1 MANWKKQKDLQK
13 ILLTLTYHNKGE
25 SKLIINIR
33 VDHTLA
39 DIETMEKVSKDLKE
53 LFANLRENFDIRE
66 YIEINTCNR
75 YEYFIYTDDYDGQDL
90 DCDNEYVIIQY
101 NDDAI
106 LHLFRMSSG
115 LESMIIGEDQI
126 LGQIKDSKKKSEK
139 EGHCGKTLDTIFTKA
154 IHVGQVVRNK
164 TKINQGSISIG
175 SAAVDLAEEHLGDLQ
190 DKHVLVIGAGKM
202 GTLVAKALAEKNLK
216 AIFVANRTY
225 YKAVGLAEELGGE
238 AILFDNLEEKLLNAD
253 LVISS
258 TGSPHAIVNKER
270 LLRVFDEEIPKKMIF
285 IDIANPRDIE
295 DDVKELGIELFNIDD
310 LRGIAEK
317 NKKLRENEVIEAEK
331 IIENEF
337 DLLKESFNLI
347 EINSLL
353 GSLRESMEEI
363 RQRESQKGIVK
374 LNVVDAKDIKT
385 IDKMTQSIVNKIFY
399 DISENIKELAK
410 EDEAN
415 SLKICEA
422 LLRK

>member
-1 MANWKKQKDLQK
+1 M
-13 ILLTLTYHNKGE
+13 
-25 SKLIINIR
+25 IINIR

-53 LFANLRENFDIRE
+53 LFSSLKEQIDVKE

-75 YEYFIYTDDYDGQDL
+75 YEYFLYTDDYNELDL
-90 DCDNEYVIIQY
+90 DCENKYVIIQY
-101 NDDAI
+101 SDEAV
-106 LHLFRMSSG
+106 LHLFRMTSG

-126 LGQIKDSKKKSEK
+126 LGQVKDAKMKSER
-139 EGHCGKTLDTIFTKA
+139 EGHCGKKLDAVFTKA

-175 SAAVDLAEEHLGDLQ
+175 SAAVDLAEENLGDLQ
-190 DKHVLVIGAGKM
+190 DKNVLVIGAGKM

-225 YKAVGLAEELGGE
+225 YKAIKLAEELDGE

-258 TGSPHAIVNKER
+258 TGAPHAIINKTR
-270 LLRVFDEEIPKKMIF
+270 LLKVFDEKIPKKMVF

-295 DDVKELGIELFNIDD
+295 EDVKEIGIDLFNIDD

-317 NKKLRENEVIEAEK
+317 NKKLREREVIEAEK
-331 IIENEF
+331 IITSEF

-374 LNVVDAKDIKT
+374 LNSVDAKDIKT

-399 DISENIKELAK
+399 DISENIRKTAK
-410 EDEAN
+410 NSEDDYIR
-415 SLKICEA
+415 ICEMI
-422 LLRK
+422 LKGD

>member
-1 MANWKKQKDLQK
+1 M
-13 ILLTLTYHNKGE
+13 
-25 SKLIINIR
+25 IINIR

-39 DIETMEKVSKDLKE
+39 DIETMENVSKDLKE
-53 LFANLRENFDIRE
+53 LFSTLKENIDIKE

-75 YEYFIYTDDYDGQDL
+75 YEYFLYTDDYNKLDL
-90 DCDNEYVIIQY
+90 DCENKYVIIQY
-101 NDDAI
+101 NDEAV
-106 LHLFRMSSG
+106 LHLFRMTSG

-126 LGQIKDSKKKSEK
+126 LGQVKDAKRKSER
-139 EGHCGKTLDTIFTKA
+139 EGHCGKKLDAVFTKA

-225 YKAVGLAEELGGE
+225 YKAIKLAEELDGE

-258 TGSPHAIVNKER
+258 TGAPHAIINKER
-270 LLRVFDEEIPKKMIF
+270 LLRVFDENIPNKMIF
-285 IDIANPRDIE
+285 IDIANPRDIAE
-295 DDVKELGIELFNIDD
+295 DVKEIGIDLFNIDD

-317 NKKLRENEVIEAEK
+317 NKKLREREVIEAEK
-331 IIENEF
+331 IIESEF

-374 LNVVDAKDIKT
+374 LNAVDAKDIKV

-399 DISENIKELAK
+399 DISEGIKKSAK
-410 EDEAN
+410 ENEEDVIKMCETI
-415 SLKICEA
+415 LK
-422 LLRK
+422 RD

>member
-1 MANWKKQKDLQK
+1 M
-13 ILLTLTYHNKGE
+13 
-25 SKLIINIR
+25 IINIR

-53 LFANLRENFDIRE
+53 LFSTLKEQIDVKE

-75 YEYFIYTDDYDGQDL
+75 YEYFLYAEDYNELDL
-90 DCDNEYVIIQY
+90 DCENKYVIIQY
-101 NDDAI
+101 SDEAV
-106 LHLFRMSSG
+106 LHLFRMTSG

-126 LGQIKDSKKKSEK
+126 LGQVKDAKLKSER
-139 EGHCGKTLDTIFTKA
+139 EGHCGKKLDAVFTKA

-175 SAAVDLAEEHLGDLQ
+175 SAAVDLAEENLGDLQ
-190 DKHVLVIGAGKM
+190 DKNVLVIGAGKM

-225 YKAVGLAEELGGE
+225 YKAIKLAEELDGE
-238 AILFDNLEEKLLNAD
+238 AILFDNLEEKLINAD

-258 TGSPHAIVNKER
+258 TGAPHAIINKAR
-270 LLRVFDEEIPKKMIF
+270 LLKVFDEKIPKKMVF

-295 DDVKELGIELFNIDD
+295 EDVKEIGIDLFNIDD

-317 NKKLRENEVIEAEK
+317 NKKLREKEVIEAEK
-331 IIENEF
+331 IIKSEF

-374 LNVVDAKDIKT
+374 LNSVDAKDIKT

-399 DISENIKELAK
+399 DISENIRKTAK
-410 EDEAN
+410 NNEDEYIR
-415 SLKICEA
+415 ICEMI
-422 LLRK
+422 LKGD

>member
-1 MANWKKQKDLQK
+1 
-13 ILLTLTYHNKGE
+13 
-25 SKLIINIR
+25 LIINIR

-39 DIETMEKVSKDLKE
+39 DIETMEKVSKDLKK
-53 LFANLRENFDIRE
+53 LFSTLKEQIDIKE

-75 YEYFIYTDDYDGQDL
+75 YEYFLYAEDYNELDL
-90 DCDNEYVIIQY
+90 DCENKYVIIQY
-101 NDDAI
+101 SDEAV
-106 LHLFRMSSG
+106 LHLFRMTSG

-126 LGQIKDSKKKSEK
+126 LGQVKDAKLKSER
-139 EGHCGKTLDTIFTKA
+139 EGHCGKKLDAVFTKA

-175 SAAVDLAEEHLGDLQ
+175 SAAVDLAEENLGDLQ
-190 DKHVLVIGAGKM
+190 DKNVLVIGAGKM

-225 YKAVGLAEELGGE
+225 YKAIKLAEELDGE

-258 TGSPHAIVNKER
+258 TGAPHAIINKTR
-270 LLRVFDEEIPKKMIF
+270 LLKVFDEKIPKKMVF

-295 DDVKELGIELFNIDD
+295 EDVKEIGIDLFNIDD

-317 NKKLRENEVIEAEK
+317 NKKLREREVIEAEK
-331 IIENEF
+331 IITSEF

-374 LNVVDAKDIKT
+374 LNSVDAKDIKT

-399 DISENIKELAK
+399 DISENIRKTAK
-410 EDEAN
+410 NNEEDYIR
-415 SLKICEA
+415 ICEMI
-422 LLRK
+422 LKGD

>member
-1 MANWKKQKDLQK
+1 M
-13 ILLTLTYHNKGE
+13 
-25 SKLIINIR
+25 IINIR

-39 DIETMEKVSKDLKE
+39 DIETMENVSKDLKE
-53 LFANLRENFDIRE
+53 LFSTLKENIDIKE

-75 YEYFIYTDDYDGQDL
+75 YEYFLYTDDYNKLDL
-90 DCDNEYVIIQY
+90 DCENKYVIIQY
-101 NDDAI
+101 NDEAV
-106 LHLFRMSSG
+106 LHLFRMTSG

-126 LGQIKDSKKKSEK
+126 LGQVKDAKRKSER
-139 EGHCGKTLDTIFTKA
+139 EGHCGKKLDAVFTKA

-225 YKAVGLAEELGGE
+225 YKAIKLAEELEGE

-258 TGSPHAIVNKER
+258 TGAPHAIINKER
-270 LLRVFDEEIPKKMIF
+270 LLRVFDENIPNKMIF
-285 IDIANPRDIE
+285 IDIANPRDIAE
-295 DDVKELGIELFNIDD
+295 DVKEIGIDLFNIDD

-317 NKKLRENEVIEAEK
+317 NKKLREREVIEAEK
-331 IIENEF
+331 IIESEF

-374 LNVVDAKDIKT
+374 LSSIDAKDIKT

-399 DISENIKELAK
+399 DISENIKKSAK
-410 EDEAN
+410 ENEEDVI
-415 SLKICEA
+415 KMCEA
-422 LLRK
+422 ILKK

>member
-1 MANWKKQKDLQK
+1 M
-13 ILLTLTYHNKGE
+13 
-25 SKLIINIR
+25 IINIR

-53 LFANLRENFDIRE
+53 LFSTLKEQIDIKE

-75 YEYFIYTDDYDGQDL
+75 YEYFLYTDDYNELDL
-90 DCDNEYVIIQY
+90 DCDNKYVIIQY
-101 NDDAI
+101 NDDAV

-139 EGHCGKTLDTIFTKA
+139 EGHCGKTLDTVFTKA

-225 YKAVGLAEELGGE
+225 YKAVKLAEELEGE

-258 TGSPHAIVNKER
+258 TGSPHPIVNKER
-270 LLRVFDEEIPKKMIF
+270 LLRVFDKEVPEKMIF

-295 DDVKELGIELFNIDD
+295 DDVKELGIDLFNIDD
-310 LRGIAEK
+310 LRGIADK
-317 NKKLRENEVIEAEK
+317 NKKLRDNEVIEAEK

-374 LNVVDAKDIKT
+374 LNSVDAKDIKT

-399 DISENIKELAK
+399 DISENIRKTAK
-410 EDEAN
+410 NNEEDYIR
-415 SLKICEA
+415 ICEMI
-422 LLRK
+422 LKGE

>member
-1 MANWKKQKDLQK
+1 
-13 ILLTLTYHNKGE
+13 
-25 SKLIINIR
+25 
-33 VDHTLA
+33 
-39 DIETMEKVSKDLKE
+39 MEKVSKDLKK
-53 LFANLRENFDIRE
+53 LFSTLKERIDIKE

-75 YEYFIYTDDYDGQDL
+75 YEYFLYTDDYADEDL
-90 DCDNEYVIIQY
+90 DCDNKYVIIQY
-101 NDDAI
+101 NDDAVI
-106 LHLFRMSSG
+106 HLFRMSSG

-139 EGHCGKTLDTIFTKA
+139 EGHCGKTLDTVFTKA

-225 YKAVGLAEELGGE
+225 YKAVQLAEELEGE

-258 TGSPHAIVNKER
+258 TGSPHPIINKER
-270 LLRVFDEEIPKKMIF
+270 LMKVFDDEMPKKMIF

-295 DDVKELGIELFNIDD
+295 DDVKELGIDLFNIDD

-347 EINSLL
+347 EINSVL

-374 LNVVDAKDIKT
+374 LNNVDAKDIKT

-399 DISENIKELAK
+399 DISESVKQSAKNNEEDVIKM
-410 EDEAN
+410 
-415 SLKICEA
+415 CEA
-422 LLRK
+422 ILKR

>member
-1 MANWKKQKDLQK
+1 M
-13 ILLTLTYHNKGE
+13 
-25 SKLIINIR
+25 IINIR

-53 LFANLRENFDIRE
+53 LFSTLKEQIDVKE

-75 YEYFIYTDDYDGQDL
+75 YEYFLYAEDYNELDL
-90 DCDNEYVIIQY
+90 DCENKYVIIQY
-101 NDDAI
+101 SDEAV
-106 LHLFRMSSG
+106 LHLFRMTSG

-126 LGQIKDSKKKSEK
+126 LGQVKDAKLKSER
-139 EGHCGKTLDTIFTKA
+139 EGHCGNKLDAVFTKA

-175 SAAVDLAEEHLGDLQ
+175 SAAVDLAEENLGDLQ
-190 DKHVLVIGAGKM
+190 DKNVLVIGAGKM

-225 YKAVGLAEELGGE
+225 YKAIKLAAELDGE

-258 TGSPHAIVNKER
+258 TGAPHAIINKAR
-270 LLRVFDEEIPKKMIF
+270 LLKVFDEKIPKKMVF

-295 DDVKELGIELFNIDD
+295 EDVKEIGIDLFNIDD

-317 NKKLRENEVIEAEK
+317 NKKLREKEVIEAEK
-331 IIENEF
+331 IIKSEF

-374 LNVVDAKDIKT
+374 LNSVDAKDIKT

-399 DISENIKELAK
+399 DISENIRKTAK
-410 EDEAN
+410 NSEDDYIR
-415 SLKICEA
+415 ICEMI
-422 LLRK
+422 LKGD

>member
-1 MANWKKQKDLQK
+1 M
-13 ILLTLTYHNKGE
+13 
-25 SKLIINIR
+25 IINIR

-53 LFANLRENFDIRE
+53 LFSALKEQIDVKE

-75 YEYFIYTDDYDGQDL
+75 YEYFLYAEDYNELDL
-90 DCDNEYVIIQY
+90 DCENKYVIIQY
-101 NDDAI
+101 SDEAV
-106 LHLFRMSSG
+106 LHLFRMTSG

-126 LGQIKDSKKKSEK
+126 LGQVKDAKLKSER
-139 EGHCGKTLDTIFTKA
+139 EGHCGKKLDAIFTKA

-175 SAAVDLAEEHLGDLQ
+175 SAAVDLAEENLGDLQ
-190 DKHVLVIGAGKM
+190 DKNVLVIGAGKM

-225 YKAVGLAEELGGE
+225 YKAIKLAEELDGE

-258 TGSPHAIVNKER
+258 TGAPHAIINKAR
-270 LLRVFDEEIPKKMIF
+270 LLKVFDEKIPKKMVF

-295 DDVKELGIELFNIDD
+295 EDVKEIGIDLFNIDD

-317 NKKLRENEVIEAEK
+317 NKKLREKEVIEAEK
-331 IIENEF
+331 IIKSEF

-374 LNVVDAKDIKT
+374 LNSVDAKDIKT

-399 DISENIKELAK
+399 DISENIRKTAK
-410 EDEAN
+410 NSEDDYIR
-415 SLKICEA
+415 ICEMI
-422 LLRK
+422 LKGD

>member
-1 MANWKKQKDLQK
+1 M
-13 ILLTLTYHNKGE
+13 
-25 SKLIINIR
+25 IINIR

-39 DIETMEKVSKDLKE
+39 DIETMEKVSKDLKD
-53 LFANLRENFDIRE
+53 LFSTLKEQIDIKE

-75 YEYFIYTDDYDGQDL
+75 YEYFLYTDDCIDFDL
-90 DCDNEYVIIQY
+90 DCENKYIIIQY
-101 NDDAI
+101 SDDAV
-106 LHLFRMSSG
+106 LHLFRMTSG

-126 LGQIKDSKKKSEK
+126 LGQVKDSKRKSER
-139 EGHCGKTLDTIFTKA
+139 EGHCGKKLDAVFTKA

-190 DKHVLVIGAGKM
+190 DKNVLVIGAGKM

-225 YKAVGLAEELGGE
+225 YKAIKLAEELEGE
-238 AILFDNLEEKLLNAD
+238 AILFDNLEEKLINAD

-258 TGSPHAIVNKER
+258 TGAPHAIINKER
-270 LLRVFDEEIPKKMIF
+270 LLKVFDEKIPKKMVF

-295 DDVKELGIELFNIDD
+295 DDVKELGIDLFNIDD

-317 NKKLRENEVIEAEK
+317 NKKLREREVIEAEK
-331 IIENEF
+331 IIESEF

-353 GSLRESMEEI
+353 GNLRESMEEI

-374 LNVVDAKDIKT
+374 LNAVDAKDIKT

-399 DISENIKELAK
+399 DISENIRKTAK
-410 EDEAN
+410 NNDEDII
-415 SLKICEA
+415 KICEMI
-422 LLRK
+422 LKID

>member
-1 MANWKKQKDLQK
+1 M
-13 ILLTLTYHNKGE
+13 
-25 SKLIINIR
+25 IINIR

-53 LFANLRENFDIRE
+53 LFSTLKEQIDVKE

-75 YEYFIYTDDYDGQDL
+75 YEYFLYAEDYNELDL
-90 DCDNEYVIIQY
+90 DCENKYVIIQY
-101 NDDAI
+101 SDEAV
-106 LHLFRMSSG
+106 LHLFRMTSG

-126 LGQIKDSKKKSEK
+126 LGQVKDAKLKSER
-139 EGHCGKTLDTIFTKA
+139 EGHCGKKLDAIFTKA

-175 SAAVDLAEEHLGDLQ
+175 SAAVDLAEENLGDLQ
-190 DKHVLVIGAGKM
+190 DKNVLVIGAGKM

-225 YKAVGLAEELGGE
+225 YKAIKLAEELDGE
-238 AILFDNLEEKLLNAD
+238 AILFDNLEEKLINAD

-258 TGSPHAIVNKER
+258 TGAPHAIINKAR
-270 LLRVFDEEIPKKMIF
+270 LLKVFDEKIPKKMVF

-295 DDVKELGIELFNIDD
+295 EDVKEIGIDLFNIDD

-317 NKKLRENEVIEAEK
+317 NKKLREREVIEAEK
-331 IIENEF
+331 IITSEF

-374 LNVVDAKDIKT
+374 LNSVDAKDIKT

-399 DISENIKELAK
+399 DISENIRKTAK
-410 EDEAN
+410 NSEDDYIR
-415 SLKICEA
+415 ICEMI
-422 LLRK
+422 LKGD

>member
-1 MANWKKQKDLQK
+1 M
-13 ILLTLTYHNKGE
+13 
-25 SKLIINIR
+25 IINIR

-53 LFANLRENFDIRE
+53 LFSTLKEQMDVKE

-75 YEYFIYTDDYDGQDL
+75 YEYFLYAEDYNELDL
-90 DCDNEYVIIQY
+90 DCENKYVIIQY
-101 NDDAI
+101 SDEAV
-106 LHLFRMSSG
+106 LHLFRMTSG

-126 LGQIKDSKKKSEK
+126 LGQVKDAKLKSER
-139 EGHCGKTLDTIFTKA
+139 EGHCGKKLDAIFTKA

-175 SAAVDLAEEHLGDLQ
+175 SAAVDLAEENLGDLQ
-190 DKHVLVIGAGKM
+190 DKNVLVIGAGKM

-225 YKAVGLAEELGGE
+225 YKAIKLAEELEGE

-258 TGSPHAIVNKER
+258 TGAPHAIINKSR
-270 LLRVFDEEIPKKMIF
+270 LMKVFDEEIPKKMVF

-295 DDVKELGIELFNIDD
+295 EDVKEIGIDLFNIDD

-317 NKKLRENEVIEAEK
+317 NKKLREKEVIEAEK
-331 IIENEF
+331 IIKSEF

-374 LNVVDAKDIKT
+374 LNSVDAKDIKT

-399 DISENIKELAK
+399 DISENIRKTAK
-410 EDEAN
+410 NNEDDYIR
-415 SLKICEA
+415 ICEMI
-422 LLRK
+422 LKGD

>member
-1 MANWKKQKDLQK
+1 M
-13 ILLTLTYHNKGE
+13 
-25 SKLIINIR
+25 IINIR

-53 LFANLRENFDIRE
+53 LFSALKEQIDVKE

-75 YEYFIYTDDYDGQDL
+75 YEYFLYTDDYNELDL
-90 DCDNEYVIIQY
+90 DCENEYVIIQY
-101 NDDAI
+101 SDEAV
-106 LHLFRMSSG
+106 LHLFRMTSG

-126 LGQIKDSKKKSEK
+126 LGQVKDAKLKSER
-139 EGHCGKTLDTIFTKA
+139 EGHCGKKLDAVFTKA

-225 YKAVGLAEELGGE
+225 YKAIKLAEELDGE
-238 AILFDNLEEKLLNAD
+238 AILFDNLEEKLINAD

-258 TGSPHAIVNKER
+258 TGAPHAIINKAR
-270 LLRVFDEEIPKKMIF
+270 LLKVFDEKIPKKMVF

-295 DDVKELGIELFNIDD
+295 EDVKEIGIDLFNIDD

-317 NKKLRENEVIEAEK
+317 NKKLREKEVIEAEK
-331 IIENEF
+331 IIKSEF

-347 EINSLL
+347 EINSML

-374 LNVVDAKDIKT
+374 LNSVDAKDIKT

-399 DISENIKELAK
+399 DISENIRQTAK
-410 EDEAN
+410 NNEEDFV
-415 SLKICEA
+415 KICEMI
-422 LLRK
+422 LKREQD

>member
-1 MANWKKQKDLQK
+1 M
-13 ILLTLTYHNKGE
+13 
-25 SKLIINIR
+25 IINIR

-53 LFANLRENFDIRE
+53 LFSTLKEQIDVKE

-75 YEYFIYTDDYDGQDL
+75 YEYFLYAEDYNELDL
-90 DCDNEYVIIQY
+90 DCENKYVIIQY
-101 NDDAI
+101 SDEAV
-106 LHLFRMSSG
+106 LHLFRMTSG

-126 LGQIKDSKKKSEK
+126 LGQVKDAKLKSER
-139 EGHCGKTLDTIFTKA
+139 EGHCGNKLDAVFTKA

-175 SAAVDLAEEHLGDLQ
+175 SAAVDLAEENLGDLQ
-190 DKHVLVIGAGKM
+190 DKNVLVIGAGKM

-225 YKAVGLAEELGGE
+225 YKAIRLAEELDGE

-258 TGSPHAIVNKER
+258 TGAPHAIINKTR
-270 LLRVFDEEIPKKMIF
+270 LLNVFDEKIPKKRVF

-295 DDVKELGIELFNIDD
+295 EDVKEIGIDLFNIDD

-317 NKKLRENEVIEAEK
+317 NKKLREREVIEAEK
-331 IIENEF
+331 IITSEF

-374 LNVVDAKDIKT
+374 LNSVDAKDIKT

-399 DISENIKELAK
+399 DISENIRKTAK
-410 EDEAN
+410 NNEDEYIR
-415 SLKICEA
+415 ICEMI
-422 LLRK
+422 LKGD

>member
-1 MANWKKQKDLQK
+1 M
-13 ILLTLTYHNKGE
+13 
-25 SKLIINIR
+25 IINIR

-39 DIETMEKVSKDLKE
+39 DIETMENVSKDLKE
-53 LFANLRENFDIRE
+53 LFSTLKENIDIKE

-75 YEYFIYTDDYDGQDL
+75 YEYFLYTDDYNKLDL
-90 DCDNEYVIIQY
+90 DCENKYVIIQY
-101 NDDAI
+101 NDEAV
-106 LHLFRMSSG
+106 LHLFRMTSG

-126 LGQIKDSKKKSEK
+126 LGQVKDAKRKSER
-139 EGHCGKTLDTIFTKA
+139 EGHCGKKLDAVFTKA

-225 YKAVGLAEELGGE
+225 YKAIKLAEELEGE

-258 TGSPHAIVNKER
+258 TGAPHAIINKER
-270 LLRVFDEEIPKKMIF
+270 LLRVFDENIPNKMIF
-285 IDIANPRDIE
+285 IDIANPRDIAE
-295 DDVKELGIELFNIDD
+295 DVKEIGIDLFNIDD

-317 NKKLRENEVIEAEK
+317 NKKLREREVIEAEK
-331 IIENEF
+331 IIESEF

-374 LNVVDAKDIKT
+374 LNAVDTKDIKV

-399 DISENIKELAK
+399 DISEGIKKSAK
-410 EDEAN
+410 ENEEDVIKMCETI
-415 SLKICEA
+415 LK
-422 LLRK
+422 RD

>member
-1 MANWKKQKDLQK
+1 M
-13 ILLTLTYHNKGE
+13 
-25 SKLIINIR
+25 IINIR

-39 DIETMEKVSKDLKE
+39 DIETMEKVSKDLKD
-53 LFANLRENFDIRE
+53 LFSTLKEQIDIKE

-75 YEYFIYTDDYDGQDL
+75 YEYFLYTDDCIDFDL
-90 DCDNEYVIIQY
+90 DCENKYIIIQY
-101 NDDAI
+101 SDDAV
-106 LHLFRMSSG
+106 LHLFRMTSG

-126 LGQIKDSKKKSEK
+126 LGQVKDSKRKSER
-139 EGHCGKTLDTIFTKA
+139 EGHCGKKLDAVFTKA

-190 DKHVLVIGAGKM
+190 DKNVLVIGAGKM

-225 YKAVGLAEELGGE
+225 YKAIKLAEELEGE
-238 AILFDNLEEKLLNAD
+238 AILFDNLEEKLINAD

-258 TGSPHAIVNKER
+258 TGAPHAIINKER
-270 LLRVFDEEIPKKMIF
+270 LLKVFDEKIPKKMVF

-295 DDVKELGIELFNIDD
+295 DDVKELGIDLFNIDD

-317 NKKLRENEVIEAEK
+317 NKKLREREVIEAEK
-331 IIENEF
+331 IIESEF

-353 GSLRESMEEI
+353 GDLRESMEEI

-374 LNVVDAKDIKT
+374 LNAVDAKDIKT

-399 DISENIKELAK
+399 DISENIRKTAK
-410 EDEAN
+410 NNDEDII
-415 SLKICEA
+415 KICEMI
-422 LLRK
+422 LKID

>member
-1 MANWKKQKDLQK
+1 MKPINCQ
-13 ILLTLTYHNKGE
+13 TKGE

-53 LFANLRENFDIRE
+53 LFSNLRENMDIKE

-75 YEYFIYTDDYDGQDL
+75 YEYFLYTDDYDSEDL

-139 EGHCGKTLDTIFTKA
+139 EGHCGKTLNPIFTKA

-225 YKAVGLAEELGGE
+225 YKAVKLAEELDGE

-258 TGSPHAIVNKER
+258 TGSPHPIVNKER
-270 LLRVFDEEIPKKMIF
+270 LLKVFGEKVPEKMIF

-374 LNVVDAKDIKT
+374 LTTIDAKDIKV

-399 DISENIKELAK
+399 DISENIKKSAK
-410 EDEAN
+410 DNEEDAI
-415 SLKICEA
+415 KICEA
-422 LLRK
+422 ILKK

>member
-1 MANWKKQKDLQK
+1 M
-13 ILLTLTYHNKGE
+13 
-25 SKLIINIR
+25 IINIR

-53 LFANLRENFDIRE
+53 LFSSLKEQIDVKE

-75 YEYFIYTDDYDGQDL
+75 YEYFLYAEDYNELDL
-90 DCDNEYVIIQY
+90 DCENKYVIIQY
-101 NDDAI
+101 SDEAV
-106 LHLFRMSSG
+106 LHLFRMTSG

-126 LGQIKDSKKKSEK
+126 LGQVKDAKLKSER
-139 EGHCGKTLDTIFTKA
+139 EGHCGKKLDAIFTKA

-175 SAAVDLAEEHLGDLQ
+175 SAAVDLAEENLGDLQ
-190 DKHVLVIGAGKM
+190 DKNVLVIGAGKM

-225 YKAVGLAEELGGE
+225 YKAIKLAEELEGE

-258 TGSPHAIVNKER
+258 TGAPHAIINKSR
-270 LLRVFDEEIPKKMIF
+270 LMKVFDEEIPKKMVF

-295 DDVKELGIELFNIDD
+295 EDVKEIGIDLFNIDD

-317 NKKLRENEVIEAEK
+317 NKKLREKEVIEAEK
-331 IIENEF
+331 IIKSEF

-374 LNVVDAKDIKT
+374 LNSVDAKDIKT

-399 DISENIKELAK
+399 DISENIRKTAK
-410 EDEAN
+410 NSEEDYIR
-415 SLKICEA
+415 ICEMI
-422 LLRK
+422 LKGD

>member
-1 MANWKKQKDLQK
+1 MKPINCQ
-13 ILLTLTYHNKGE
+13 TKGE

-53 LFANLRENFDIRE
+53 LFSNLRENIDIRE

-75 YEYFIYTDDYDGQDL
+75 YEYFLYTDDYDSEDL

-139 EGHCGKTLDTIFTKA
+139 EGHCGKTLNPIFTKA

-225 YKAVGLAEELGGE
+225 YKAIKLAEELDGE

-258 TGSPHAIVNKER
+258 TGAPHAIINKAR
-270 LLRVFDEEIPKKMIF
+270 LLKVFDEKIPKKMVF

-295 DDVKELGIELFNIDD
+295 EDVKEIGIDLFNIDD

-317 NKKLRENEVIEAEK
+317 NKKLREKEVIEAEK
-331 IIENEF
+331 IIKSEF

-374 LNVVDAKDIKT
+374 LSNVDARDIKV

-399 DISENIKELAK
+399 DISENIKKSAK
-410 EDEAN
+410 DNEEDAI
-415 SLKICEA
+415 KICEA
-422 LLRK
+422 ILKK

>member
-1 MANWKKQKDLQK
+1 M
-13 ILLTLTYHNKGE
+13 
-25 SKLIINIR
+25 IINIR

-39 DIETMEKVSKDLKE
+39 DIETMENVSKDLKE
-53 LFANLRENFDIRE
+53 LFSTLKENIDIKE

-75 YEYFIYTDDYDGQDL
+75 YEYFLYTDDYNKLDL
-90 DCDNEYVIIQY
+90 DCENKYVIIQY
-101 NDDAI
+101 NDEAV
-106 LHLFRMSSG
+106 LHLFRMTSG

-126 LGQIKDSKKKSEK
+126 LGQVKDAKRKSER
-139 EGHCGKTLDTIFTKA
+139 EGHCGKKLDAVFTKA

-225 YKAVGLAEELGGE
+225 YKAIKLAEELEGE

-258 TGSPHAIVNKER
+258 TGAPHAIINKER
-270 LLRVFDEEIPKKMIF
+270 LLRVFDENIPNKMIF
-285 IDIANPRDIE
+285 IDIANPRDIAE
-295 DDVKELGIELFNIDD
+295 DVKEIGIDLFNIDD

-317 NKKLRENEVIEAEK
+317 NKKLREREVIEAEK
-331 IIENEF
+331 IIESEF

-374 LNVVDAKDIKT
+374 LNAVDAKDIKV

-399 DISENIKELAK
+399 DISEGIKKSAK
-410 EDEAN
+410 ENEEDVI
-415 SLKICEA
+415 KMCEA
-422 LLRK
+422 ILKQ

>member
-1 MANWKKQKDLQK
+1 M
-13 ILLTLTYHNKGE
+13 
-25 SKLIINIR
+25 IINIR

-53 LFANLRENFDIRE
+53 LFSTLKEQIDVKE

-75 YEYFIYTDDYDGQDL
+75 YEYFLYAEDYNELDL
-90 DCDNEYVIIQY
+90 DCENKYVIIQY
-101 NDDAI
+101 SDEAV
-106 LHLFRMSSG
+106 LHLFRMTSG

-126 LGQIKDSKKKSEK
+126 LGQVKDAKLKSER
-139 EGHCGKTLDTIFTKA
+139 EGHCGKKLDAVFTKA

-175 SAAVDLAEEHLGDLQ
+175 SAAVDLAEENLGDLQ
-190 DKHVLVIGAGKM
+190 DKNVLVIGAGKM

-225 YKAVGLAEELGGE
+225 YKAIKLAEELDGE

-258 TGSPHAIVNKER
+258 TGAPHAIINKTR
-270 LLRVFDEEIPKKMIF
+270 LLNVFDEKIPKKMVF

-295 DDVKELGIELFNIDD
+295 EDVKEIGIDLFNIDD

-317 NKKLRENEVIEAEK
+317 NKKLREKEVIEAEK
-331 IIENEF
+331 IIKSEF

-374 LNVVDAKDIKT
+374 LNSVDAKDIKT

-399 DISENIKELAK
+399 DISENIRKTAK
-410 EDEAN
+410 NSEDDYIR
-415 SLKICEA
+415 ICEMI
-422 LLRK
+422 LKGD

>member
-1 MANWKKQKDLQK
+1 M
-13 ILLTLTYHNKGE
+13 
-25 SKLIINIR
+25 IINIR

-39 DIETMEKVSKDLKE
+39 DIETMEKVSKDLKD
-53 LFANLRENFDIRE
+53 LFSTLKEQIDIKE

-75 YEYFIYTDDYDGQDL
+75 YEYFLYTDDCIDFDL
-90 DCDNEYVIIQY
+90 DCENKYIIIQY
-101 NDDAI
+101 SDDAV
-106 LHLFRMSSG
+106 LHLFRMTSG

-126 LGQIKDSKKKSEK
+126 LGQVKDSKRKSER
-139 EGHCGKTLDTIFTKA
+139 EGHCGKKLDAVFTKA

-175 SAAVDLAEEHLGDLQ
+175 SATVDLAEEHLGDLQ
-190 DKHVLVIGAGKM
+190 DKNVLVIGAGKM

-225 YKAVGLAEELGGE
+225 YKAIKLAEELEGE
-238 AILFDNLEEKLLNAD
+238 AILFDNLEEKLINAD

-258 TGSPHAIVNKER
+258 TGAPHAIINKER
-270 LLRVFDEEIPKKMIF
+270 LLKVFDEKIPKKMVF

-295 DDVKELGIELFNIDD
+295 DDVKELGIDLFNIDD

-317 NKKLRENEVIEAEK
+317 NKKLREREVIEAEK
-331 IIENEF
+331 IIESEF

-353 GSLRESMEEI
+353 GNLRESIEEI

-374 LNVVDAKDIKT
+374 LNAVDAKDIKT

-399 DISENIKELAK
+399 DISENIRKTAK
-410 EDEAN
+410 NNDEDIIRICEMI
-415 SLKICEA
+415 LKID
-422 LLRK
+422 

>member
-1 MANWKKQKDLQK
+1 M
-13 ILLTLTYHNKGE
+13 
-25 SKLIINIR
+25 IINIR
-33 VDHTLA
+33 VDNTIE
-39 DIETMEKVSKDLKE
+39 DIETMEKISKDLKK
-53 LFANLRENFDIRE
+53 LFSTLKERIDIKE

-75 YEYFIYTDDYDGQDL
+75 YEYFLYTDDYADEDL
-90 DCDNEYVIIQY
+90 DCDNKYVIIQY
-101 NDDAI
+101 NDDAVI
-106 LHLFRMSSG
+106 HLFRMSSG

-139 EGHCGKTLDTIFTKA
+139 EGHCGKTLDTVFTKA

-225 YKAVGLAEELGGE
+225 YKAVQLAEELEGE

-258 TGSPHAIVNKER
+258 TGSPHPIINKER
-270 LLRVFDEEIPKKMIF
+270 LMKVFDDEMPKKMIF

-295 DDVKELGIELFNIDD
+295 DDVKELGIDLFNIDD

-347 EINSLL
+347 EINSVL

-374 LNVVDAKDIKT
+374 LNNVDAKDIKT

-399 DISENIKELAK
+399 DISESVKQSAKNNEEDVIKM
-410 EDEAN
+410 
-415 SLKICEA
+415 CEA
-422 LLRK
+422 ILKR

>member
-1 MANWKKQKDLQK
+1 M
-13 ILLTLTYHNKGE
+13 
-25 SKLIINIR
+25 IINIR

-53 LFANLRENFDIRE
+53 LFSTLKEQIDVKE

-75 YEYFIYTDDYDGQDL
+75 YEYFLYAEDYNELDL
-90 DCDNEYVIIQY
+90 DCENKYVIIQY
-101 NDDAI
+101 SDEAV
-106 LHLFRMSSG
+106 LHLFRMTSG

-126 LGQIKDSKKKSEK
+126 LGQVKDAKLKSER
-139 EGHCGKTLDTIFTKA
+139 EGHCGKKLDAVFTKA

-175 SAAVDLAEEHLGDLQ
+175 SAAVDLAEENLGDLQ
-190 DKHVLVIGAGKM
+190 DKNVLVIGAGKM

-225 YKAVGLAEELGGE
+225 YKAIKLAEELEGE

-258 TGSPHAIVNKER
+258 TGAPHAIINKSR
-270 LLRVFDEEIPKKMIF
+270 LMKVFDEEIPKKMVF

-295 DDVKELGIELFNIDD
+295 EDVKEIGIDLFNIDD

-317 NKKLRENEVIEAEK
+317 NKKLREKEVIEAEK
-331 IIENEF
+331 IIKSEF

-374 LNVVDAKDIKT
+374 LNSVDAKDIKT

-399 DISENIKELAK
+399 DISENIRKTAK
-410 EDEAN
+410 NNEEDYIR
-415 SLKICEA
+415 ICEMI
-422 LLRK
+422 LKGD

>member
-1 MANWKKQKDLQK
+1 M
-13 ILLTLTYHNKGE
+13 
-25 SKLIINIR
+25 IINIR

-39 DIETMEKVSKDLKE
+39 DIETMEKVSKDLKD
-53 LFANLRENFDIRE
+53 LFSTLKEQIDVKE

-75 YEYFIYTDDYDGQDL
+75 YEYFLYTDDYNELDL
-90 DCDNEYVIIQY
+90 DCENEYVIIQY
-101 NDDAI
+101 SDEAV
-106 LHLFRMSSG
+106 LHLFRMTSG

-126 LGQIKDSKKKSEK
+126 LGQVKDAKRKSER
-139 EGHCGKTLDTIFTKA
+139 EGHCGKKLDAVFTKA

-225 YKAVGLAEELGGE
+225 YKAIKLAEELDGE

-258 TGSPHAIVNKER
+258 TGAPHPIINKER
-270 LLRVFDEEIPKKMIF
+270 LLRVFDEEIPDKMIF

-295 DDVKELGIELFNIDD
+295 DDVKEIGIDLFNIDD

-317 NKKLRENEVIEAEK
+317 NKKLREREVIEAEK
-331 IIENEF
+331 IIESEF

-347 EINSLL
+347 EINSML

-374 LNVVDAKDIKT
+374 LNSVDAKDIKV

-399 DISENIKELAK
+399 DISEGIKKSAK
-410 EDEAN
+410 ANEEDAI
-415 SLKICEA
+415 KMCEA
-422 LLRK
+422 ILKRD

>member
-1 MANWKKQKDLQK
+1 M
-13 ILLTLTYHNKGE
+13 
-25 SKLIINIR
+25 IINIR

-39 DIETMEKVSKDLKE
+39 DIETMEKVSTDLKDLFSTLKE
-53 LFANLRENFDIRE
+53 QIDIKE
-66 YIEINTCNR
+66 YIEIHTCNR
-75 YEYFIYTDDYDGQDL
+75 YEYFLYTDDCIDLDL
-90 DCDNEYVIIQY
+90 DCENKYVIIQY
-101 NDDAI
+101 NDEAV
-106 LHLFRMSSG
+106 LHLFRMTSG

-126 LGQIKDSKKKSEK
+126 LGQVKDSKRKSER
-139 EGHCGKTLDTIFTKA
+139 EGHCGKKLDAVFTKA

-225 YKAVGLAEELGGE
+225 YKAIKLAEELDGE

-258 TGSPHAIVNKER
+258 TGAPHAIINKSR
-270 LLRVFDEEIPKKMIF
+270 LLKVFDETIPKKMIF

-295 DDVKELGIELFNIDD
+295 DDVKELGIDLFNIDD

-317 NKKLRENEVIEAEK
+317 NKKLREREVIEAEK
-331 IIENEF
+331 IIGNEF

-353 GSLRESMEEI
+353 GDLRESMEEI

-374 LNVVDAKDIKT
+374 LRSIDAKDIKT

-399 DISENIKELAK
+399 DISESIRKSAK
-410 EDEAN
+410 DNEEEV
-415 SLKICEA
+415 LKICEA
-422 LLRK
+422 LLKK

>member
-1 MANWKKQKDLQK
+1 M
-13 ILLTLTYHNKGE
+13 
-25 SKLIINIR
+25 IINIR

-53 LFANLRENFDIRE
+53 LFSTLKEQIDVKE

-75 YEYFIYTDDYDGQDL
+75 YEYFLYAEDYNELDL
-90 DCDNEYVIIQY
+90 DCENKYVIIQY
-101 NDDAI
+101 SDEAV
-106 LHLFRMSSG
+106 LHLFRMTSG

-126 LGQIKDSKKKSEK
+126 LGQVKDAKLKSER
-139 EGHCGKTLDTIFTKA
+139 EGHCGNKLDAVFTKA

-175 SAAVDLAEEHLGDLQ
+175 SAAVDLAEENLGDLQ
-190 DKHVLVIGAGKM
+190 DKNVLVIGAGKM

-225 YKAVGLAEELGGE
+225 YKAIKLAEELEGE
-238 AILFDNLEEKLLNAD
+238 AILFDNLEEKLINAD

-258 TGSPHAIVNKER
+258 TGAPHAIINKAR
-270 LLRVFDEEIPKKMIF
+270 LLKVFDEKIPKKMVF

-295 DDVKELGIELFNIDD
+295 EDVKEIGIDLFNIDD

-317 NKKLRENEVIEAEK
+317 NKKLREKEVIEAEK
-331 IIENEF
+331 IIKSEF

-374 LNVVDAKDIKT
+374 LNSVDAKDIKT

-399 DISENIKELAK
+399 DISENIRKTAK
-410 EDEAN
+410 NNEEDYIR
-415 SLKICEA
+415 ICEMI
-422 LLRK
+422 LKGD

>member
-1 MANWKKQKDLQK
+1 M
-13 ILLTLTYHNKGE
+13 
-25 SKLIINIR
+25 IINIR

-53 LFANLRENFDIRE
+53 LFSTLKEKIDIKE

-75 YEYFIYTDDYDGQDL
+75 YEYFLYTDDYTDEDL

-225 YKAVGLAEELGGE
+225 YKAVKLAEELEGE

-258 TGSPHAIVNKER
+258 TGSPHPIVNKER
-270 LLRVFDEEIPKKMIF
+270 LLKVFGEEVTKKMIF

-295 DDVKELGIELFNIDD
+295 DDVKELGIDLFNIDD

-317 NKKLRENEVIEAEK
+317 NKKLRENEVIEAEN
-331 IIENEF
+331 IIESEF

-347 EINSLL
+347 EINSIL

-374 LNVVDAKDIKT
+374 LTTIDAKDIKT

-399 DISENIKELAK
+399 DISESVKKSAKNNEEDVIKM
-410 EDEAN
+410 
-415 SLKICEA
+415 CETIFQ
-422 LLRK
+422 R

>member
-1 MANWKKQKDLQK
+1 M
-13 ILLTLTYHNKGE
+13 
-25 SKLIINIR
+25 IINIR

-53 LFANLRENFDIRE
+53 LFSALKEQIDVKE

-75 YEYFIYTDDYDGQDL
+75 YEYFLYAEDYNELDL
-90 DCDNEYVIIQY
+90 DCENKYVIIQY
-101 NDDAI
+101 SDEAV
-106 LHLFRMSSG
+106 LHLFRMTSG

-126 LGQIKDSKKKSEK
+126 LGQVKDAKLKSER
-139 EGHCGKTLDTIFTKA
+139 EGHCGKKLDAVFTKA

-175 SAAVDLAEEHLGDLQ
+175 SAAVDLAEENLGDLQ
-190 DKHVLVIGAGKM
+190 DKNVLVIGAGKM

-225 YKAVGLAEELGGE
+225 YKAIKLAEELDGE

-258 TGSPHAIVNKER
+258 TGAPHAIINKAR
-270 LLRVFDEEIPKKMIF
+270 LLKVFDEKIPKKMVF

-295 DDVKELGIELFNIDD
+295 EDVKEIGIDLFNIDD

-317 NKKLRENEVIEAEK
+317 NKKLREKEVIEAEK
-331 IIENEF
+331 IIKSEF

-374 LNVVDAKDIKT
+374 LNSVDAKDIKT

-399 DISENIKELAK
+399 DISESVKKSAKNNEEDVIKM
-410 EDEAN
+410 
-415 SLKICEA
+415 CEA
-422 LLRK
+422 ILKR

>member
-1 MANWKKQKDLQK
+1 M
-13 ILLTLTYHNKGE
+13 
-25 SKLIINIR
+25 IINIR

-53 LFANLRENFDIRE
+53 LFSTLKEQIDVKE

-75 YEYFIYTDDYDGQDL
+75 YEYFLYAEDYNELDL
-90 DCDNEYVIIQY
+90 DCENKYVIIQY
-101 NDDAI
+101 SDEAV
-106 LHLFRMSSG
+106 LHLFRMTSG

-126 LGQIKDSKKKSEK
+126 LGQVKDAKLKSER
-139 EGHCGKTLDTIFTKA
+139 EGHCGKKLDAIFTKA

-175 SAAVDLAEEHLGDLQ
+175 SAAVDLAEENLGELQ
-190 DKHVLVIGAGKM
+190 DKNVLVIGAGKM

-225 YKAVGLAEELGGE
+225 YKAIKLAEELEGE
-238 AILFDNLEEKLLNAD
+238 AILFDNLEEKLINAD

-258 TGSPHAIVNKER
+258 TGAPHAIINKAR
-270 LLRVFDEEIPKKMIF
+270 LLKVFDEKIPKKMVF

-295 DDVKELGIELFNIDD
+295 EDVKEIGIDLFNIDD

-317 NKKLRENEVIEAEK
+317 NKKLREKEVIEAEK
-331 IIENEF
+331 IIKSEF

-374 LNVVDAKDIKT
+374 LNSVDAKDIKT

-399 DISENIKELAK
+399 DISKNIKELAK
-410 EDEAN
+410 EDEEN
-415 SLKICEA
+415 ILKICEA

>member
-1 MANWKKQKDLQK
+1 M
-13 ILLTLTYHNKGE
+13 
-25 SKLIINIR
+25 IINIR

-53 LFANLRENFDIRE
+53 LFSTLKEQIDVKE

-75 YEYFIYTDDYDGQDL
+75 YEYFLYAEDYNELDL
-90 DCDNEYVIIQY
+90 DCENKYVIIQY
-101 NDDAI
+101 SDEAV
-106 LHLFRMSSG
+106 LHLFRMTSG

-126 LGQIKDSKKKSEK
+126 LGQVKDAKLKSER
-139 EGHCGKTLDTIFTKA
+139 EGHCGKKLDAIFTKA

-175 SAAVDLAEEHLGDLQ
+175 SAAVDLAEENLGDLQ
-190 DKHVLVIGAGKM
+190 DKNVLVIGAGKM

-225 YKAVGLAEELGGE
+225 YKAIKLAEELEGE

-258 TGSPHAIVNKER
+258 TGAPHAIINKSR
-270 LLRVFDEEIPKKMIF
+270 LMKVFDEEIPKKMVF

-295 DDVKELGIELFNIDD
+295 EDVKEIGIDLFNIDD

-317 NKKLRENEVIEAEK
+317 NKKLREKEVIEAEK
-331 IIENEF
+331 IIKSEF

-374 LNVVDAKDIKT
+374 LNNVDAKDIKT

-399 DISENIKELAK
+399 DISENIRKTAK
-410 EDEAN
+410 NSEDDYIR
-415 SLKICEA
+415 ICEMI
-422 LLRK
+422 LKGD

>member
-1 MANWKKQKDLQK
+1 M
-13 ILLTLTYHNKGE
+13 
-25 SKLIINIR
+25 IINIR

-39 DIETMEKVSKDLKE
+39 DIETMENVSKDLKE
-53 LFANLRENFDIRE
+53 LFSTLKENIDIKE

-75 YEYFIYTDDYDGQDL
+75 YEYFLYTDDYNKLDL
-90 DCDNEYVIIQY
+90 DCENKYVIIQY
-101 NDDAI
+101 NDEAV
-106 LHLFRMSSG
+106 LHLFRMTSG

-126 LGQIKDSKKKSEK
+126 LGQVKDAKRKSER
-139 EGHCGKTLDTIFTKA
+139 EGHCGKKLDAVFTKA

-225 YKAVGLAEELGGE
+225 YKAIKLAEELEGE

-258 TGSPHAIVNKER
+258 TGAPHAIINKER
-270 LLRVFDEEIPKKMIF
+270 LLRVFDENIPKKMIF
-285 IDIANPRDIE
+285 IDIANPRDIAE
-295 DDVKELGIELFNIDD
+295 DVKEIGIDLFNIDD

-317 NKKLRENEVIEAEK
+317 NKKLREREVIEAEK
-331 IIENEF
+331 IIESEF

-374 LNVVDAKDIKT
+374 LNAVDAKDIKV

-399 DISENIKELAK
+399 DISEGIKKSAK
-410 EDEAN
+410 ENEEDVIKMCETI
-415 SLKICEA
+415 LK
-422 LLRK
+422 RD

>member
-1 MANWKKQKDLQK
+1 
-13 ILLTLTYHNKGE
+13 
-25 SKLIINIR
+25 LIINIR

-53 LFANLRENFDIRE
+53 LFSTLKEKIDIKE

-75 YEYFIYTDDYDGQDL
+75 YEYFLYTDDYTDEDL

-225 YKAVGLAEELGGE
+225 YKAVKLAEELEGE

-258 TGSPHAIVNKER
+258 TGSPHPIVNKER
-270 LLRVFDEEIPKKMIF
+270 LLKVFGEEVTKKMIF

-295 DDVKELGIELFNIDD
+295 DDVKELGIDLFNIDD

-317 NKKLRENEVIEAEK
+317 NKKLRENEVIEAEN
-331 IIENEF
+331 IIESEF

-374 LNVVDAKDIKT
+374 LTTIDAKDIKT

-399 DISENIKELAK
+399 DISESVKKSAKNNEEDVIKM
-410 EDEAN
+410 
-415 SLKICEA
+415 CETIFQ
-422 LLRK
+422 R

>member
-1 MANWKKQKDLQK
+1 M
-13 ILLTLTYHNKGE
+13 
-25 SKLIINIR
+25 IINIR

-39 DIETMEKVSKDLKE
+39 DIETMEKVSKDLKD
-53 LFANLRENFDIRE
+53 LFSNLKEQIDIKE

-75 YEYFIYTDDYDGQDL
+75 YEYFLYTDDCTDLDL
-90 DCDNEYVIIQY
+90 DCENKYIIIQY
-101 NDDAI
+101 SDDAV
-106 LHLFRMSSG
+106 LHLFRMTSG

-126 LGQIKDSKKKSEK
+126 LGQVKDAKRKSER
-139 EGHCGKTLDTIFTKA
+139 EGHCGKKLDAVFTKA

-225 YKAVGLAEELGGE
+225 YKAIKLAEELEGE

-258 TGSPHAIVNKER
+258 TGAPHPIINKER
-270 LLRVFDEEIPKKMIF
+270 LLRVFDEKIPDKMIF

-295 DDVKELGIELFNIDD
+295 DDVKELGIDLFNIDD

-317 NKKLRENEVIEAEK
+317 NKKLREKEVIEAEK
-331 IIENEF
+331 IIESEF

-374 LNVVDAKDIKT
+374 LNAVDAKDIKT

-399 DISENIKELAK
+399 DISENIRKTAK
-410 EDEAN
+410 NNDEDFI
-415 SLKICEA
+415 KICE
-422 LLRK
+422 LILKNEQN